1 MSERSPE
8 PGMMGRRLI
17 EYPLYRVAWSGLH
30 VFDRNGVVR
39 GILRRGA
46 PVRITLVEDR
56 SGRRL
61 GWADEPGGLIG
72 WFDGEGLLPVKED
85 VNEKKS
91 ETEHGNENDENDNGR
106 M

>member
-1 MSERSPE
+1 MMMPTSE
-8 PGMMGRRLI
+8 G
-17 EYPLYRVAWSGLH
+17 PLYRVAWSGLH

-46 PVRITLVEDR
+46 PVRITSVEDR

-72 WFDGEGLLPVKED
+72 WFDGEGLLPVNQNLNEN

-91 ETEHGNENDENDNGR
+91 EAEHGNENDNGR
-106 M
+106 T